1 MPSLPAGRRSAKPS
15 ARAGS
20 SKQPSGRVR
29 VAGATHFA
37 DGEVEAQSGRAR
49 IQPLRSASVLP
60 ADVVWRAGLA
70 LPPSGHGMLQAQA
83 WGQEACSEGPPGG
96 GQDRGAAAAPGWGGG
111 CQAEGGTAMFVEGRA
126 GMLIWKLV
134 PWETRGR
141 KAGASPSSEGVC
153 GRRRCQALESGLG
166 WLSGHPP
173 RGRASP
179 SLMLGCSH
187 THTPAHGTPFQPHNA
202 PGDWLGDES
211 GARRGEGL
219 CGVTGE
225 AGCGPTLPLSS
236 SPPPHGAGEAAPR
249 PACHRGPVRLQ
260 SCVSLGGRVLV
271 LC

>member
-1 MPSLPAGRRSAKPS
+1 MAGPGSSPCGQPLCCPPTCGRRGWPS
-15 ARAGS
+15 
-20 SKQPSGRVR
+20 
-29 VAGATHFA
+29 H
-37 DGEVEAQSGRAR
+37 
-49 IQPLRSASVLP
+49 LP
-60 ADVVWRAGLA
+60 DTGCCKRRL
-70 LPPSGHGMLQAQA
+70 
-83 WGQEACSEGPPGG
+83 GG
-96 GQDRGAAAAPGWGGG
+96 GKLAPRVPRGGGDRTGEQLLHRGGVGAARPRV
-111 CQAEGGTAMFVEGRA
+111 GTAMFVEGRA

-141 KAGASPSSEGVC
+141 KAPHPAQKGC
-153 GRRRCQALESGLG
+153 GRRPCQALESGLG
-166 WLSGHPP
+166 RLSGHPP

-202 PGDWLGDES
+202 PGDWPGDES